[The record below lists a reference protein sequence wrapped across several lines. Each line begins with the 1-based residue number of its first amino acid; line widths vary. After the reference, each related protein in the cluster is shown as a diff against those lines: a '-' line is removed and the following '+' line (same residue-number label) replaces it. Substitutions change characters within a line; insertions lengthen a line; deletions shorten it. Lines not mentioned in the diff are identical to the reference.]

1 MIAGDYLVIVQ
12 GGSMSTIR
20 YSSVCSILI
29 LTVCGVVST
38 TYAADPP
45 RTSITPKPLGHEFM
59 LGGERIST
67 ARGIDAQLAQR
78 LERSAKNRATLSG
91 EAKGEAH
98 IVVQFHEA
106 MSRKRRE
113 ALAVRG
119 IKILDRIN
127 ANTWVATTDVSGV
140 ETLARDKTVRWA
152 DLYPVAA
159 KVSKDIREDQP
170 SPWQQREDGR
180 VAYSVL
186 FHKDVTA
193 AEARRLEKM
202 VSGLSFEHFDAKA
215 FSVVRVVTVVIRPG
229 DLKRLAEADI
239 IRWIEAEDEPH
250 VPTNQANTQ
259 PLSNVN
265 DVQIAPYNLSGSGV
279 TVGVWE
285 ANEPGTN
292 AIIRNTHQE
301 LTGRTTLAAD
311 QVLPAPPVYS
321 YHATHVAGTIASS
334 GANTA
339 AAEGMAPAA
348 SLVSWSSMND
358 SAEMT
363 SAANSAGG
371 VGDPVPIVISNHS
384 YGFDR
389 GWDFDGAGFDG
400 TGFTRFGQY
409 RNNSAA
415 YDTVVSSTDL
425 TAVFAA
431 GNERNDQWD
440 GVTVIPG
447 ITNVPGGPAISRDCT
462 QGGFAVDADC
472 ISSTGTAKNI
482 ITVGAMNGAGAIAG
496 FSSFGPTDDGR
507 IKPDIMAHGV
517 NVTSLRNSSNTATGQ
532 KSGTSMASPAVAG
545 MAALLIEQAT
555 ALELT
560 LKPAAI
566 KALLVQS
573 AQDVNGVGQTT
584 LGPDFATGWGIA
596 DVQAAADL
604 LRLPAGAGLAQETI
618 TNTGAANAY
627 THSFYVPAGQPE
639 LHVTLVWSDPAGN
652 PATPSGVQLVN
663 DLDLRLIAPDD
674 TVSTPWALNPAAP
687 GNAAVRNGG
696 DDTVN
701 NVEQVSVLNPAEGV
715 WTARVTAKAGSLVA
729 GPQDFALAGP
739 LTPAGGPVASTKAD
753 VMMVMDR
760 SGSMTLA
767 SSTAGLSK
775 LAALQGAANEFLDF
789 MELVGGHQVGLV
801 QFDTNVAPFVPAF
814 DLQPLD
820 GGSVGNAH
828 TAVDGMTTGN
838 WTNIIDGVTTA
849 QAQLSG
855 PAAANPEKIVFL
867 FSDGKHNRPLG
878 SNVADI
884 DTAMV
889 ADTRFYAIGYGTDVD
904 STVMP
909 GVATN
914 HDGLYLEEQT
924 LSAGQ
929 LSKLFLTIAGLTVNE
944 DVVIDPDYVIAPGKR
959 ARQNVVLTRSDRAV
973 TFATHWNDPQGIEH
987 LRIQLVGPDR
997 QCNISTRNHAGYA
1010 TRAGERYRLIRV
1022 ELPYR
1027 CDKSGKLMH
1036 AGEWSLVVTNRGAQQ
1051 ESARIMVLADSSL
1064 DFETSTKIDGH
1075 SVYLM
1080 SRFVLD
1086 GKPVHGKQKVFAAIS
1101 KPIESTNDSEKQD
1114 RGRVKRF
1121 RTGFELAQPKVRDL
1135 RQGMRLKTPTTEST
1149 RTPMLG
1155 MQPTQIMKLPKA
1167 RTGMVDAKTADG
1179 LQTVTAQQSLVTFSD
1194 NGTNGDAKA
1203 GDGLYTA
1210 ALRLSD
1216 SGFYQVRIVGQLDTE
1231 NGTVSREAMAGF
1243 LIK

>member
-1 MIAGDYLVIVQ
+1 MKIIN
-12 GGSMSTIR
+12 
-20 YSSVCSILI
+20 YSSVFSNLI
-29 LTVCGVVST
+29 LTLVLTLTCSAVSIG
-38 TYAADPP
+38 YAADPTRP
-45 RTSITPKPLGHEFM
+45 GVAPKPLSDEFM
-59 LGGERIST
+59 LGGERFST
-67 ARGIDAQLAQR
+67 AKGIDAKLVQR
-78 LERSAKNRATLSG
+78 LERTAKSRTALSG
-91 EAKGEAH
+91 EAQGKAH
-98 IVVQFHEA
+98 IIVQFHKA
-106 MSRKRRE
+106 MSRKARE
-113 ALAVRG
+113 SFAERG
-119 IKILDRIN
+119 VQILNRIN
-127 ANTWVATTDVSGV
+127 ANTWVASTDAKGV
-140 ETLARDKTVRWA
+140 EALIKEKEVRWA
-152 DLYPVAA
+152 DLYPITA
-159 KVSKDIREDQP
+159 KISQDIQEDKP

-180 VAYSVL
+180 IAYSVL

-193 AEARRLEKM
+193 AEARRLQETM
-202 VSGLSFEHFDAKA
+202 SGLSLEHFDAKA
-215 FSVVRVVTVVIRPG
+215 FSIIRMVTVVIRPG

-265 DVQIAPYNLSGSGV
+265 DVQVAPYNLSGTGV

-292 AIIRNTHQE
+292 GIVRNTHQE

-334 GANTA
+334 GANTP

-348 SLVSWSSMND
+348 SLVSWGSAND
-358 SAEMT
+358 AAEMT
-363 SAANSAGG
+363 SAATSAGG

-389 GWDFDGAGFDG
+389 GWSANG
-400 TGFTRFGQY
+400 TGFSASAFTRFGQY

-415 YDTVVSSTDL
+415 YDTVVRAADL

-440 GVTVIPG
+440 GATVIPG
-447 ITNVPGGPAISRDCT
+447 ITNVPGGPAITRDCT

-482 ITVGAMNGAGAIAG
+482 ITVGAMNGAGAIAN

-517 NVTSLRNSSNTATGQ
+517 AVTSLRNSSNTATGP

-545 MAALLIEQAT
+545 MAALLTEQAT
-555 ALELT
+555 TLGLT

-566 KALLVQS
+566 KALLLQS

-639 LHVTLVWSDPAGN
+639 LHVTLVWSDPAGD
-652 PATPSGVQLVN
+652 PTTPSGAQLVN

-674 TVSTPWALNPAAP
+674 TVTTPWSLNPAAP

-715 WTARVTAKAGSLVA
+715 WTARVSAKAGSLVA

-739 LTPAGGPVASTKAD
+739 LTPAAGPIASTKAD
-753 VMMVMDR
+753 VMMVLDR
-760 SGSMTLA
+760 SGSMSLS
-767 SSTAGLSK
+767 SSTPGINK
-775 LAALQGAANEFLDF
+775 LEALQGAANEFLDF

-801 QFDTNVAPFVPAF
+801 QFDTNVAPFVPPF

-820 GGSVGNAH
+820 GASVGNAH
-828 TAVDGMTTGN
+828 TAVDGMTSGN

-855 PAAANPEKIVFL
+855 PAAANPEKVVFL
-867 FSDGKHNRPLG
+867 FSDGKHNRPVG

-884 DTAMV
+884 DTIMA
-889 ADTRFYAIGYGTDVD
+889 ANTRFYAIGYGTDVD

-944 DVVIDPDYVIAPGKR
+944 DVVIDPDYMIAPGKSAQQR
-959 ARQNVVLTRSDRAV
+959 VVLTRSDRSV
-973 TFATHWNDPQGIEH
+973 TFATHWNDAQGAEH
-987 LRIQLVGPDR
+987 LRTQLVGPDK
-997 QCNISTRNHAGYA
+997 QCNIATRDHSGYA

-1027 CDKSGKLMH
+1027 CDKSGTLMH
-1036 AGEWSLVVTNRGAQQ
+1036 AGEWSLLIANRGAQQ
-1051 ESARIMVLADSSL
+1051 ESASVMVLADSSL
-1064 DFETSTKIDGH
+1064 DFESSTKIDGH
-1075 SVYLM
+1075 NVYLM
-1080 SRFVLD
+1080 ARFLVD
-1086 GKPVHGKQKVFAAIS
+1086 GKVVRGKQKIFAAIS

-1114 RGRVKRF
+1114 RGRKHRF
-1121 RTGFELAQPKVRDL
+1121 KTGFEIVRPKIGTL
-1135 RQGMRLKTPTTEST
+1135 KQGMTLKTPT
-1149 RTPMLG
+1149 PMLG
-1155 MQPTQIMKLPKA
+1155 LEPTQIMKLPK
-1167 RTGMVDAKTADG
+1167 THSGVIDANIKG
-1179 LQTVTAQQSLVTFSD
+1179 RLQTITARQNQVAFVD
-1194 NGTNGDAKA
+1194 DGTNGDAKA
-1203 GDGLYTA
+1203 GDGTYTA

-1216 SGFYQVRIVGQLDTE
+1216 KGFYQVRIVGQLGTE

-1243 LIK
+1243 LMK

>member
-1 MIAGDYLVIVQ
+1 MK
-12 GGSMSTIR
+12 TIN
-20 YSSVCSILI
+20 YSSVFSTLVFTAACSILSI
-29 LTVCGVVST
+29 S
-38 TYAADPP
+38 YAADPS
-45 RTSITPKPLGHEFM
+45 RTSIIAKPLGHEFM

-67 ARGIDAQLAQR
+67 ARGIDATLAQR
-78 LERSAKNRATLSG
+78 LERSAKSRATLSG

-98 IVVQFHEA
+98 IIVQFHEA
-106 MSRKRRE
+106 MNRKRRE
-113 ALAVRG
+113 ALAIRG
-119 IKILDRIN
+119 IQILNKIN
-127 ANTWVATTDVSGV
+127 ANTWVASTDASGV
-140 ETLARDKTVRWA
+140 EALVKDKLVRWA
-152 DLYPVAA
+152 DLYPASV
-159 KVSKDIREDQP
+159 KISKDIREDQP

-193 AEARRLEKM
+193 VEARRLEKT

-215 FSVVRVVTVVIRPG
+215 FSIVRVVTVVIRPG

-265 DVQIAPYNLSGSGV
+265 DVQVAPYNLSGSGV

-285 ANEPGTN
+285 ANDGAN
-292 AIIRNTHQE
+292 GIVRNTHQE
-301 LTGRTTLAAD
+301 LTGRTTLASD
-311 QVLPAPPVYS
+311 QVLPVPPVYS

-348 SLVSWSSMND
+348 SLVSWSSAND
-358 SAEMT
+358 AAEMT
-363 SAANSAGG
+363 SAAISVGG
-371 VGDPVPIVISNHS
+371 VGDPVPVVISNHS
-384 YGFDR
+384 YGMDR
-389 GWDFDGAGFDG
+389 GWDFNGAGFDG

-415 YDTVVSSTDL
+415 YDTVVRSTDL

-447 ITNVPGGPAISRDCT
+447 ITNVPGGPAITRDCT

-482 ITVGAMNGAGAIAG
+482 ITVGAMNGAGAIAN

-507 IKPDIMAHGV
+507 IKPDIVAHGV
-517 NVTSLRNSSNTATGQ
+517 SVTSLRNTNNSATGQ

-555 ALELT
+555 ALKLT

-584 LGPDFATGWGIA
+584 VGPDFATGWGIA

-604 LRLPAGAGLAQETI
+604 LRLPVGAGLAQETI

-627 THSFYVPAGQPE
+627 THSFYVPVGQPE
-639 LHVTLVWSDPAGN
+639 MHVTLVWSDPAGN

-663 DLDLRLIAPDD
+663 DLDLRLIAPND
-674 TVSTPWALNPAAP
+674 TVTTPWALNPAAP

-715 WTARVTAKAGSLVA
+715 WTARVSAKAGSLVA

-739 LTPAGGPVASTKAD
+739 LTPAGGPIASDKAD
-753 VMMVMDR
+753 VMIVMDR
-760 SGSMTLA
+760 SGSMSHA

-828 TAVDGMTTGN
+828 TAVDDMTTGN

-855 PAAANPEKIVFL
+855 PAAANPEKVVFL
-867 FSDGKHNRPLG
+867 FTDGKHNRPLG

-884 DTAMV
+884 DAAMA

-959 ARQNVVLTRSDRAV
+959 ARQNIVLTKSDRAV
-973 TFATHWNDPQGIEH
+973 TFATHWNDPKSIEH
-987 LRIQLVGPDR
+987 LRIQLVGPNR

-1027 CDKSGKLMH
+1027 CDKSGILMH
-1036 AGEWSLVVTNRGAQQ
+1036 EGEWSLVVTNRGAQQ
-1051 ESARIMVLADSSL
+1051 ENASVMVLADSSL
-1064 DFETSTKIDGH
+1064 DFEVSKKIDGH
-1075 SVYLM
+1075 NVYLM

-1114 RGRVKRF
+1114 RGRVKRA
-1121 RTGFELAQPKVRDL
+1121 RTGFELTQPKVLNL
-1135 RQGMRLKTPTTEST
+1135 RQGMRLRTSTTKAT
-1149 RTPMLG
+1149 RMPMLG
-1155 MQPTQIMKLPKA
+1155 MQPMQIMKLPKA
-1167 RTGMVDAKTADG
+1167 RTGMVNAKAAGG
-1179 LQTVTAQQSLVTFSD
+1179 LQTVTAQQSLITFND
-1194 NGTNGDAKA
+1194 NGTNGDAKG

-1210 ALRLSD
+1210 ALKLSD

-1231 NGTVSREAMAGF
+1231 NGIVSREAMAGF